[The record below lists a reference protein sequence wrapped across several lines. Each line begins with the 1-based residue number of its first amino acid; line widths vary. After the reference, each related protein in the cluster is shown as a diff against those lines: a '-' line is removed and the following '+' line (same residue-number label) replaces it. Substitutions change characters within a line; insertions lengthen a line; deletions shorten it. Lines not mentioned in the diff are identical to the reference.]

1 MSASCCDMICI
12 KKRNRTKRVTGME
25 MNTKTRILT
34 LRLTERINRH
44 PAYCRQIGLVIER
57 QRREYSYSD
66 IREPNT
72 GAVKK
77 RGRSDL

>member
-1 MSASCCDMICI
+1 MPAAVTMRYAEN
-12 KKRNRTKRVTGME
+12 RNRAKRVTGME
-25 MNTKTRILT
+25 MNTKTRILM

-44 PAYCRQIGLVIER
+44 PAYCRQLGLVIER

-72 GAVKK
+72 GAAKR
-77 RGRSDL
+77 RGRNDL